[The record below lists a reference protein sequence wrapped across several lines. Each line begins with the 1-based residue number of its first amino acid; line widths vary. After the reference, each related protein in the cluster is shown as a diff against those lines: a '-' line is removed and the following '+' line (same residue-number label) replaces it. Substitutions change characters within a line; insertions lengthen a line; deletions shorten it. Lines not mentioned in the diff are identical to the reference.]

1 MISNRVKTAL
11 KQGQVQVGT
20 WVTTLGVPQIPVVLA
35 SAGFDFIYLDMEH
48 SSFSIETIGGMC
60 AAALGRGLVPIVRP
74 PAKEPHLL
82 TRPLE
87 AGALG
92 LLIPHVDT
100 PEEASAA
107 VKATKF
113 PPMGERGFN
122 VQTVHTGFTM
132 TDPQEFAS
140 ASNAG
145 TLLIVQIES
154 DRGIR
159 NLDGILGI
167 DGIDGAVVGRGDLSA
182 DLGVFG
188 QTKHPEVIRR
198 VETMIQACHQ
208 HGKFAGLL
216 VPDLASAKEWIEK
229 GIRLVPFSN
238 DVTLLISAAAKAIGE
253 IRTYGRTWVAP
264 G

>member
-1 MISNRVKTAL
+1 MISNRVKAAL
-11 KQGQVQVGT
+11 QAGQVQIGT
-20 WVTTLGVPQIPVVLA
+20 WVTTLGVPQIPVILA
-35 SAGFDFIYLDMEH
+35 SAGFDFVYLDMEH
-48 SSFSIETIGGMC
+48 SCFSIETIGGMC
-60 AAALGRGLVPIVRP
+60 AAALSRGVVPIVRP

-100 PEEASAA
+100 PAEARAA

-132 TDPQEFAS
+132 PNPHAFAE
-140 ASNAG
+140 ASNAAI
-145 TLLIVQIES
+145 LLIVQIES
-154 DRGIR
+154 DEGIR
-159 NLDGILGI
+159 NLDSILAV

-182 DLGVFG
+182 DLGLFG
-188 QTKHPEVIRR
+188 QTKHPEVVRR
-198 VETMIQACHQ
+198 VEAMIDACRKRK
-208 HGKFAGLL
+208 KFSGLL
-216 VPDLASAKEWIEK
+216 VPDLASAKEWIDK

-238 DVTLLISAAAKAIGE
+238 DVTLLISAAAKAITE
-253 IRTYGRTWVAP
+253 IRTYGPA
-264 G
+264 